1 VLVDYKKIMT
11 GISKNWPAKVLSV
24 AVAIF
29 LFAFHRMGDLQERF
43 FSVPLRLDINSN
55 LVPGSSYQRNI
66 RVTLRGDANSIYAIE
81 EDDIELYA
89 DLTMFSEPGT
99 YKVLVQIQKKGTV
112 AENETLEINLDPI
125 EISLELDTKMSKYVP
140 LSPSFQG
147 YLESGYE
154 MVSYT
159 LEPNQVVIDGPLK
172 LLTGISELSTE
183 SIDLRSRNTD
193 FSSRVRIMNPNP
205 LLVLR
210 GDGMTEFRGFIR
222 ELIEIRNFDNLSITV
237 NGLDDAF
244 EAVLEPPAASVRI
257 QGVQKYLDAFIAQ
270 NILTVDCSAVNEEGS
285 YDLPLV
291 VTVGS
296 ELTVDRREPET
307 VRVIITRREGER
319 EEE

>member
-1 VLVDYKKIMT
+1 LVDYKKILT
-11 GISKNWPAKVLSV
+11 RISEKWPAKVLSV
-24 AVAIF
+24 VAAIF

-55 LVPGSSYQRNI
+55 LVPGSSFPRNV
-66 RVTLRGDANSIYAIE
+66 RVTLRGDANSIYPIE
-81 EDDIELYA
+81 EDDIEVYA
-89 DLTMFSEPGT
+89 DLSMFAEPGT
-99 YKVLVQIQKKGTV
+99 YKVLVQIRKKGTA
-112 AENETLEINLDPI
+112 AEAETLEISLDPI

-172 LLTGISELSTE
+172 LLTEISELSTE

-210 GDGMTEFRGFIR
+210 GDGMTEFQGFIR
-222 ELIEIRNFDNLSITV
+222 ELIEIRNFDNLPITV
-237 NGLDDAF
+237 TGLDDAF
-244 EAVLEPPAASVRI
+244 EALLEPATASVRI
-257 QGVQKYLDAFIAQ
+257 QSVQNQLDDFDAQ
-270 NILTVDCSAVNEEGS
+270 NILTIDCSAVNEEGT

-291 VTVGS
+291 VTVGT
-296 ELTVDRREPET
+296 ELTVDRSEPET
-307 VRVIITRREGER
+307 VRVTITRKGEEGEP
-319 EEE
+319 